1 MSGKVF
7 DQVARRQAK
16 ESVNWRCQNPNCQ
29 RDCLQPGETFSGFMD
44 RIGNEQRLDLL
55 GELTSQRRCDLD
67 QKSDSPCDSIQPFI
81 MKAMSDGNGGYLAL
95 CGSCAIKFVQPS
107 PQQSFLQTKLE
118 LLGQLRLL

>member
-1 MSGKVF
+1 MSGKVV

-16 ESVNWRCQNPNCQ
+16 ESANWRCQNPACQ
-29 RDCLQPGETFSGFMD
+29 RDCLQPGESFSDFMD

-55 GELTSQRRCDLD
+55 GGLTSQHWRDHD
-67 QKSDSPCDSIQPFI
+67 QKSESSCDSIQPFI

-95 CGSCAIKFVQPS
+95 CGSCAIKFIQPS